1 MKPDRAQPTQ
11 EEKQAAW
18 DEFSSTVS
26 EVRREQTKAIDRFG
40 KRLVTKKTIEI
51 HETLERAYAKSGDK

>member
-11 EEKQAAW
+11 DEIQAAW
-18 DEFSSTVS
+18 DEFSSTAAT
-26 EVRREQTKAIDRFG
+26 VRRDQTKAIDAFG
-40 KRLVTKKTIEI
+40 KRLVAKKTAEI